1 MKACNTDLDTLMS
14 HITYIISVLSLLI
27 NCVCCQRLCSKNKD
41 SGKAQS
47 CVTRWWRKRHVT
59 YLQLQQWKA
68 TKLCHV
74 TTTFCKISVQR
85 KVCDMSASHFKD
97 TYATWQKLLQALSH
111 VLDQHFILGIFI
123 PSHTWC

>member
-1 MKACNTDLDTLMS
+1 MDLDTLMS
-14 HITYIISVLSLLI
+14 HTTYIISVLSLLI
-27 NCVCCQRLCSKNKD
+27 NCVCCQRLCSKNKG
-41 SGKAQS
+41 SGNVQS
-47 CVTRWWRKRHVT
+47 CVTHRWRNRHVT

-97 TYATWQKLLQALSH
+97 TYATWQKLLQAPSH

-123 PSHTWC
+123 PSPTWC